1 MDIKAKKISQ
11 LSNIDINTQKQ
22 RYLDSYFVIAYN
34 NGIDDKANYKVKI
47 SDFLESAYSGSID
60 ESVLDDYAKS
70 AYVDNNYMSKASW
83 NNYYTYIMNTIAENM
98 CDCDHTADMTAVW
111 DAIREIK
118 DLIKYYH
125 SNTTINI
132 RTEYCTVSGETDKDT
147 DISDKIHRY
156 IINMPI
162 NEDAEITLVPDRGYK
177 FQNTDVQCIGCDF
190 TFNPETG
197 KLTLSN
203 LSESDVNIT
212 INAISKS
219 FNVIYNIDEN
229 AVIRTSKNPVG
240 MCEVSGWI
248 KDDAAIPSATFEYN
262 PSEYKVKSIRVTNAN
277 YDTRFSDAEL
287 GIFYLQFKPSG
298 TGNITVTF
306 ELEALQYYYFGFTDT
321 EDIFELGEYQGDTYP
336 IRLNNVEGLSMLNNK
351 VPFETGKEY
360 TAIASGESNYRY
372 MVVPQ
377 QFFSLDAAKLTDGT
391 NLYNVCKNISGDN
404 SQSIVWVISI
414 SRPYLFDI
422 DNYPDGQIY
431 NIGNYDN
438 VDYYAILISEENV
451 RENFVIYKA
460 NEQINMEL
468 T

>member
-22 RYLDSYFVIAYN
+22 RYLNSYFVIAYN

-197 KLTLSN
+197 KLILSN

-212 INAISKS
+212 IIAISKS

-262 PSEYKVKSIRVTNAN
+262 PSDYKVKSIKVTNAN

-321 EDIFELGEYQGDTYP
+321 EDIFELAYTENNDSYPVGLLNVQSLYNANNDVPWPVNEQLTIISRGE
-336 IRLNNVEGLSMLNNK
+336 N
-351 VPFETGKEY
+351 
-360 TAIASGESNYRY
+360 NYRY
-372 MVVPQ
+372 MIIPKIM
-377 QFFSLDAAKLTDGT
+377 FSIEDTIANNGSAILVNPKTNKLYT
-391 NLYNVCKNISGDN
+391 
-404 SQSIVWVISI
+404 IVNNTGYPVTVNE
-414 SRPYLFDI
+414 PYLFDNI
-422 DNYPDGQIY
+422 DHGDIY
-431 NIGNYDN
+431 NIGIYENIE
-438 VDYYAILISEENV
+438 YYAIQMVNSADEYKISE
-451 RENFVIYKA
+451 K
-460 NEQINMEL
+460 
-468 T
+468 